1 MEKITF
7 MVDKNN
13 CMGCHTCEIACKQE
27 HGLGLGPRLIRVIEQ
42 SPHFIPIY
50 CHHCI
55 DAPCK
60 EACPVEAIIRNKQ
73 GIVLI
78 DTTLCTGC
86 EEYIKVCPFGA
97 MQFDNIRGI
106 AVKCDL
112 CVERLT
118 EKKLPACMT
127 VCPTKCI
134 YLNSTKNTI
143 TSFER
148 VQKPKK

>member
-7 MVDKNN
+7 KVDKNN

-27 HGLGLGPRLIRVIEQ
+27 HRLGVGPRLIRVIEQ

-50 CHHCI
+50 CHHCV

-60 EACPVEAIIRNKQ
+60 EACPVEAISTNQ
-73 GIVLI
+73 EGIVLI
-78 DTTLCTGC
+78 NANLCTGC
-86 EEYIKVCPFGA
+86 KECLEVCPFEA
-97 MQFDNIRGI
+97 MQFDDNKGI

-112 CVERLT
+112 CIERLS
-118 EKKLPACMT
+118 ENKQPSCIT

-134 YLNSTKNTI
+134 YFDTK
-143 TSFER
+143 
-148 VQKPKK
+148 

>member
-1 MEKITF
+1 
-7 MVDKNN
+7 
-13 CMGCHTCEIACKQE
+13 
-27 HGLGLGPRLIRVIEQ
+27 
-42 SPHFIPIY
+42 
-50 CHHCI
+50 
-55 DAPCK
+55 
-60 EACPVEAIIRNKQ
+60 
-73 GIVLI
+73 
-78 DTTLCTGC
+78 
-86 EEYIKVCPFGA
+86 